1 MTRKQVQ
8 YDGQIKPA
16 FVSANVRDVVHPDPI
31 RFLHVELELHMIR
44 RHQRRGTTAFIFPLG
59 VVGLRPNSGRPHETM
74 GAINTA
80 SLTEFAQIIADLTVA
95 VDAAAFEPR
104 FLESGLEGACLP
116 WRLLS
121 EFKRQA

>member
-1 MTRKQVQ
+1 
-8 YDGQIKPA
+8 
-16 FVSANVRDVVHPDPI
+16 
-31 RFLHVELELHMIR
+31 
-44 RHQRRGTTAFIFPLG
+44 
-59 VVGLRPNSGRPHETM
+59 M

-121 EFKRQA
+121 EFKR